1 MPPVAG
7 VHVMGMQS
15 ASPRRYGAK
24 PAMTEI
30 SKGPT
35 QYPVVE
41 PEPLLLSRHEVDE
54 LYDMMGDLLL
64 ILRELQIPHIV
75 VGGSLLGAVRS
86 QSFLFNDEDMDIA
99 ILDDGKSYD
108 RLQSHLPALLANAA
122 RKRNHRENTA
132 VQYNYEYRPRVDCD
146 RIRSSRSNNIWI
158 DMFVMRKFDSKDK
171 LETFWMGNDLQE
183 GLILDF
189 DTIFDTMEGPSFPLY
204 HYDNREAIERRPR
217 QYFERNELNP
227 VETFSFGPLK
237 VPGPSCAKKTLERF
251 YGSDCFTHFTRIHR
265 SHDTPAEHSWED
277 ATKVLLTDDEY
288 LPIQHSQKRKHSFHS
303 RNALELYLMQQD
315 NDPDKPEATIRDSP
329 PTDDEFSPVCVSDL
343 MSRRESEI
351 MPVKEEGLGSMRKSR
366 SLFSL
371 SVPSTPPVRRQLPT
385 TLAEEPNSTAGFALE
400 IRQETQG
407 QADGIIFDKNL
418 RETMEPYLRKARL
431 KREQSRHQIDFH
443 VHESIAS
450 SVGVPYTALRSERR
464 FLYDEHTYPIHQALA
479 ETIGVKD
486 LQLLHEHEIQ
496 DKRLLFAPLLDKY
509 RRFRF
514 HECYDNFVTSFC
526 IPLIHEIAMQKN
538 VFYTTSPR
546 ASSKI
551 VYRYQAFPCVRV
563 VRPGE
568 VSMEPHCDTALGHS
582 IGYLNFHIPLTP
594 TYGTNALYTESHP
607 GREDWHPMT
616 SKALGL
622 GYLFDGARCLHFGLE
637 NMTEHTRVS
646 LGFRI
651 AIYRDDQHHV
661 DNSEA
666 DDYLCSK
673 HILEDDFSKAGPGY
687 YEEAVI
693 DIGAGPFSIP
703 GSNVAKK
710 HGYRLLNP
718 DERVGFPFQK

>member
-1 MPPVAG
+1 
-7 VHVMGMQS
+7 MQS
-15 ASPRRYGAK
+15 APHRRCRAK
-24 PAMTEI
+24 PVWPEMGN
-30 SKGPT
+30 GPT
-35 QYPVVE
+35 QFPLIE
-41 PEPLLLSRHEVDE
+41 PRPLLLSKQEVDE
-54 LYDMMGDLLL
+54 LYDMMGDLLSV
-64 ILRELQIPHIV
+64 LRELQIPHIV

-86 QSFLFNDEDMDIA
+86 QSFLFNDDDIDIA
-99 ILDDGKSYD
+99 ILDDGTSYK
-108 RLQSHLPALLANAA
+108 RLQSHLSTLLANAA
-122 RKRNHRENTA
+122 RNRTERENKAMEYT
-132 VQYNYEYRPRVDCD
+132 YEHRPRVDCD
-146 RIRSSRSNNIWI
+146 RIRSSLANEVWI
-158 DMFVMRKFDSKDK
+158 DLFVMRKYESK
-171 LETFWMGNDLQE
+171 EQLQE
-183 GLILDF
+183 LWIENGHQEGFTLDF
-189 DTIFDTMEGPSFPLY
+189 DTIFDAMEEPSFPVY
-204 HYDNREAIERRPR
+204 HYDRREAIERRPR
-217 QYFERNELNP
+217 HYFEREELNP
-227 VETFSFGPLK
+227 VETFSFGPLQ
-237 VPGPSCAKKTLERF
+237 VPGPSHAKKTLERF
-251 YGSDCFTHFTRIHR
+251 YGADCFTHFTRTDR
-265 SHDTPAEHSWED
+265 SHGTPIDDSWEE

-303 RNALELYLMQQD
+303 RKALELYLLQQD
-315 NDPDKPEATIRDSP
+315 HNPEKLEPKVRDETP
-329 PTDDEFSPVCVSDL
+329 IEEELSPVCVSDVI
-343 MSRRESEI
+343 SRRESEI
-351 MPVKEEGLGSMRKSR
+351 MAVKEEGLGSMRKSR

-371 SVPSTPPVRRQLPT
+371 SVPSTPKACRELPA
-385 TLAEEPNSTAGFALE
+385 TLAEEPKPTGNFAIE
-400 IRQETQG
+400 IRQQTQG

-418 RETMEPYLRKARL
+418 RATMEPHLRKARL
-431 KREQSRHQIDFH
+431 EREQSRHQIDFH

-464 FLYDEHTYPIHQALA
+464 FLYDEHTHPIHQALA
-479 ETIGVKD
+479 DTIGVSD
-486 LQLLHEHEIQ
+486 LSTLHEHEIQ

-509 RRFRF
+509 RRHRF

-526 IPLIHEIAMQKN
+526 IPLLHEIAMQKN

-546 ASSKI
+546 ASTKI
-551 VYRYQAFPCVRV
+551 VYRYQAFPSVRV

-568 VSMEPHCDTALGHS
+568 VSMEPHCDAALGHS
-582 IGYLNFHIPLTP
+582 IGCLNFHIPLTP

-651 AIYRDDQHHV
+651 AIYRDDQLHV
-661 DNSEA
+661 ENSDA
-666 DDYLCSK
+666 DDYLCPK
-673 HILEDDFSKAGPGY
+673 HILEDDFSKAGRGY